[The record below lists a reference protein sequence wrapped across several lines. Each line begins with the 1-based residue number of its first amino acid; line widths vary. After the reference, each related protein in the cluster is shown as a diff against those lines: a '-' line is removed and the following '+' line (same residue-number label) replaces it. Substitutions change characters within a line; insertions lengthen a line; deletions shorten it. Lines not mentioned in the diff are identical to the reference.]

1 MCDEILY
8 LILLIISI
16 IIINKICNIK
26 MNILII
32 FIIIMLVIIYI
43 SKNNDVE
50 LFTNNVSDICNNVKN
65 RLKDLISKNSKK
77 CIKNY
82 EAIEENKKT
91 INDGIDC
98 YNFVGNEIVT
108 NNNIDSWCNL
118 NDIDADIINKAIE
131 KLN

>member
-8 LILLIISI
+8 LILFIISI
-16 IIINKICNIK
+16 IIINKMCNIK
-26 MNILII
+26 MNILIM
-32 FIIIMLVIIYI
+32 FIVIILIIIYI

-50 LFTNNVSDICNNVKN
+50 LFTNNVSNICNNVKN
-65 RLKDLISKNSKK
+65 RLEDLIGKKSKK

-82 EAIEENKKT
+82 ESIEENKKT

-118 NDIDADIINKAIE
+118 NDVDADIINKAIE

>member
-8 LILLIISI
+8 LILFIISI

-26 MNILII
+26 MNILIM
-32 FIIIMLVIIYI
+32 FIVIILVIIHI

-50 LFTNNVSDICNNVKN
+50 LFTNNVSGICNNVKN

-82 EAIEENKKT
+82 EVIEENKKT
-91 INDGIDC
+91 INDGVDC